1 MAGVGKTTLMK
12 RIHNELGKREHS
24 FDLVLWAVVSKD
36 CDINRLN
43 TIMTDISRRL
53 GIDGT
58 LWKESSRDQRV
69 AKIYVLM
76 LDDLWGKL
84 ELQAIGTI
92 HDRLKSME
100 SKVENKNRNTD
111 FLMQTAKLVSTIS
124 NCYSTLYQKLLQHFF
139 SNQNPQ
145 WAKPQQL
152 LRKLKRNMSFN
163 YENIINKKRSEVI
176 IRYSHRIV
184 YHYQSS
190 EANRKSS
197 LTHSI
202 VVDMVS
208 ASK

>member
-84 ELQAIGTI
+84 ELQAIGT
-92 HDRLKSME
+92 SC
-100 SKVENKNRNTD
+100 
-111 FLMQTAKLVSTIS
+111 F
-124 NCYSTLYQKLLQHFF
+124 
-139 SNQNPQ
+139 
-145 WAKPQQL
+145 
-152 LRKLKRNMSFN
+152 
-163 YENIINKKRSEVI
+163 
-176 IRYSHRIV
+176 
-184 YHYQSS
+184 
-190 EANRKSS
+190 
-197 LTHSI
+197 
-202 VVDMVS
+202 
-208 ASK
+208 